1 MCPCPSSGS
10 HPPGNALFVTPAQD
24 LPDTDPSLPL
34 PHQWEHPGLPA
45 FSAACVSQTHHWRL
59 VPSWAGK
66 TWVRLVL
73 AVCCSGFGCPPPAQV
88 PRDALQAPELTPS
101 DTREP
106 ASALGTGN
114 KFLPWALEDTC
125 SWEPGAPSS
134 ALGGTQLGKH
144 FLSKRPRVLQTP
156 TTQLLAGEVLPGV
169 LQAPSDSCVSQE
181 PMMLRAVPFAAR
193 QDSCTHHDPALLP
206 GCGLL
211 QGRLASAPWEQ
222 WHLGVPQ
229 GQHLLRAEDVRC

>member
-1 MCPCPSSGS
+1 MSLSQLRLSPSRQCLICDSCPR
-10 HPPGNALFVTPAQD
+10 PAGHR
-24 LPDTDPSLPL
+24 SLPS
-34 PHQWEHPGLPA
+34 PPTSVGASW
-45 FSAACVSQTHHWRL
+45 AACFFCSLCVSDHHWRL
-59 VPSWAGK
+59 LLSWAGK

-134 ALGGTQLGKH
+134 ALGGTQLGKR

-169 LQAPSDSCVSQE
+169 LQALRDSCASQE
-181 PMMLRAVPFAAR
+181 PMRLHAVPFAAR
-193 QDSCTHHDPALLP
+193 QDSCTHHDPSFAA
-206 GCGLL
+206 GLW
-211 QGRLASAPWEQ
+211 LAA
-222 WHLGVPQ
+222 G
-229 GQHLLRAEDVRC
+229 